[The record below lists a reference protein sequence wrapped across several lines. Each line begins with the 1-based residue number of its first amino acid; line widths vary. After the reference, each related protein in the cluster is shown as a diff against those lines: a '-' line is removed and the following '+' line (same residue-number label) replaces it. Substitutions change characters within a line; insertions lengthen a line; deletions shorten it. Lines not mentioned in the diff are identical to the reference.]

1 MNKAL
6 NKSKDESR
14 RSSFLEN
21 FKRPKNK
28 KNNKADKS
36 SNKSKFSKKKNYPTL
51 PKLKNDKKIS
61 KRRGSVGL
69 LSSVLL
75 ESLTQGDSNKKK
87 EDDDDDDSN
96 TNSDKNIN
104 NKENID
110 NKKTDNSLNDIL
122 NANEFDLDDQEKL
135 VYYSLKLQK
144 LNEIKNKS
152 EDIIAEE
159 NELKEK
165 YKEIISK
172 YILKQKQKDL
182 TKNKNTKFKNFERSK
197 IKVKYEEFFPDE
209 NLNEISSQRK
219 KKKNDIIKIYSS
231 YSDDEEDRS
240 NNDNENGSDNSGND
254 SEEKL
259 NKKKSRI
266 KFANNSQKKPLIYEN
281 SYLFKHKKKDI
292 LIRDEIYKILN
303 NKYDEKENKSEEES
317 ESSSSSES
325 KREHIRKYYEN
336 KFSRK
341 KYLSKNSSLR
351 IKKKNKKK
359 VNKISMIDKMS
370 LDYTS
375 GDLKDKTDIRREKN
389 DDDIYENQH
398 LENRLKYF
406 FSNIQRL
413 KNTTDEKT
421 IEKLMKEL
429 GVYDIEKRR
438 NRVLSNFYELI
449 DNFRHTNKL
458 SKSKFNFLPPIK
470 FSTNN
475 LSQKKLDE

>member
-1 MNKAL
+1 M
-6 NKSKDESR
+6 
-14 RSSFLEN
+14 
-21 FKRPKNK
+21 
-28 KNNKADKS
+28 
-36 SNKSKFSKKKNYPTL
+36 
-51 PKLKNDKKIS
+51 
-61 KRRGSVGL
+61 
-69 LSSVLL
+69 
-75 ESLTQGDSNKKK
+75 
-87 EDDDDDDSN
+87 
-96 TNSDKNIN
+96 
-104 NKENID
+104 
-110 NKKTDNSLNDIL
+110 
-122 NANEFDLDDQEKL
+122 
-135 VYYSLKLQK
+135 
-144 LNEIKNKS
+144 
-152 EDIIAEE
+152 
-159 NELKEK
+159 
-165 YKEIISK
+165 
-172 YILKQKQKDL
+172 
-182 TKNKNTKFKNFERSK
+182 
-197 IKVKYEEFFPDE
+197 
-209 NLNEISSQRK
+209 
-219 KKKNDIIKIYSS
+219 
-231 YSDDEEDRS
+231 
-240 NNDNENGSDNSGND
+240 
-254 SEEKL
+254 
-259 NKKKSRI
+259 
-266 KFANNSQKKPLIYEN
+266 IYEN

-438 NRVLSNFYELI
+438 NRVLSNFNELI

-470 FSTNN
+470 FYTNN